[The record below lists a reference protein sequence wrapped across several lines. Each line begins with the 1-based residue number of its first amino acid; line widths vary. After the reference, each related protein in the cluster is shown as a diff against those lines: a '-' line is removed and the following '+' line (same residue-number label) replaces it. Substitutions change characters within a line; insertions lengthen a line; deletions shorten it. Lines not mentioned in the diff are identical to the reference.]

1 MAIVVSVV
9 TIVVSVVAIV
19 VSVVVIVVSVVV
31 SSEVVASGEV
41 PPPPAPGAADD
52 VVGAGVG
59 TGVAPGVSVAGVTGA
74 TVELRHA
81 AALLFVLQSGPAKV
95 GENRK
100 QHIMKMF
107 SKRLIIFWFSFSN

>member
-1 MAIVVSVV
+1 MA
-9 TIVVSVVAIV
+9 IVVSVVAIV

-59 TGVAPGVSVAGVTGA
+59 TGVVPGVSVADVNGSS
-74 TVELRHA
+74 VELRHA
-81 AALLFVLQSGPAKV
+81 AALLFLLQSGPVLFAKV
-95 GENRK
+95 GEDRK